1 MKEES
6 EYQIRDEEESIITGI
21 AERRRIAKKHY
32 EKLNIKK
39 NLGNPV

>member
-21 AERRRIAKKHY
+21 AERRIAKKHY